1 LINLISSLVAPV
13 SGLLDKFIEDKD
25 QRALLAH
32 EIATLAE
39 KQAQE
44 QIVGQIKTNQIEA
57 AHQSMFVAG
66 WRPAVGW
73 VCALAMLLN
82 FILIPFINLGMEFAG
97 QDIRL
102 DLIEMDTMMPVLL
115 GMLGL
120 GGMRSYEKATKR
132 RPGEVIGKARRLRED

>member
-1 LINLISSLVAPV
+1 MLNLISSLAEPV
-13 SGLLDKFIEDKD
+13 TGLLGKFIEDKD

-82 FILIPFINLGMEFAG
+82 FILIPFINLGLEFG
-97 QDIRL
+97 GLELEI
-102 DLIEMDTMMPVLL
+102 DLIDMETMLPVLF

-120 GGMRSYEKATKR
+120 GGMRTYEKSRK
-132 RPGEVIGKARRLRED
+132 VARDK

>member
-1 LINLISSLVAPV
+1 MLNLISSLVAPV

-82 FILIPFINLGMEFAG
+82 FILIPFINLGLEFAG
-97 QDIRL
+97 LEPHL
-102 DLIEMDTMMPVLL
+102 DLIDMETMLPVLFS
-115 GMLGL
+115 MIGL
-120 GGMRSYEKATKR
+120 GGMRTAEKIK
-132 RPGEVIGKARRLRED
+132 GVQREK

>member
-1 LINLISSLVAPV
+1 MLNLISSLVAPV

-44 QIVGQIKTNQIEA
+44 KMIGQIKTNQIEA

-102 DLIEMDTMMPVLL
+102 DLIQMDTMMPVLL

-120 GGMRSYEKATKR
+120 GGMRSYEKAR
-132 RPGEVIGKARRLRED
+132 SVAREK

>member
-1 LINLISSLVAPV
+1 MLNLISSLVAPV

-32 EIATLAE
+32 EIATLAD
-39 KQAQE
+39 KQANE
-44 QIVGQIKTNQIEA
+44 QAVAQIELNKVEA
-57 AHQSMFVAG
+57 AHRSMFVAG

-97 QDIRL
+97 ADIRL

-120 GGMRSYEKATKR
+120 GGMRSYEKAR
-132 RPGEVIGKARRLRED
+132 SVAREK

>member
-1 LINLISSLVAPV
+1 MLNLISSLVAPV

-44 QIVGQIKTNQIEA
+44 QIVEQIKTNQIEA

-82 FILIPFINLGMEFAG
+82 FILIPFINLGLEFAG
-97 QDIRL
+97 LDLQL
-102 DLIEMDTMMPVLL
+102 DLIDMETMMPVLF

-120 GGMRSYEKATKR
+120 GGMRTAEKLK
-132 RPGEVIGKARRLRED
+132 GVQREK

>member
-1 LINLISSLVAPV
+1 MMLNLISSLVAPV

-44 QIVGQIKTNQIEA
+44 QIVEQIKTNQIEA

-97 QDIRL
+97 QEIRL

-120 GGMRSYEKATKR
+120 GGMRSYEKAR
-132 RPGEVIGKARRLRED
+132 NVAREK

>member
-1 LINLISSLVAPV
+1 MMLNLISSLVAPV

-32 EIATLAE
+32 EIATLAD
-39 KQAQE
+39 KQANE
-44 QIVGQIKTNQIEA
+44 QAVAQIELNKVEA

-102 DLIEMDTMMPVLL
+102 NLIEMDTMMPVLL

-120 GGMRSYEKATKR
+120 GGMRSYEKAR
-132 RPGEVIGKARRLRED
+132 NVAREK

>member
-1 LINLISSLVAPV
+1 MILQLAQSLIAPV
-13 SGLLDKFIEDKD
+13 TEILDKFIEDKD
-25 QRALLAH
+25 QKAALAH
-32 EIATLAE
+32 EIATIAD
-39 KQAQE
+39 KQANE
-44 QIVGQIKTNQIEA
+44 QAIAQIQLNSVEA
-57 AHQSMFVAG
+57 AHQSLFVAG

-97 QDIRL
+97 QDMRL

-120 GGMRSYEKATKR
+120 GGMRSYEKAR
-132 RPGEVIGKARRLRED
+132 NVAREK

>member
-1 LINLISSLVAPV
+1 MMLSLISSLVAPV

-44 QIVGQIKTNQIEA
+44 QITGQIKTNQIEA

-82 FILIPFINLGMEFAG
+82 FILIPFINLGMELAG
-97 QDIRL
+97 LDIRL

-120 GGMRSYEKATKR
+120 GGMRSYEKARK
-132 RPGEVIGKARRLRED
+132 VAREK

>member
-1 LINLISSLVAPV
+1 MILQLAQSLVAPV
-13 SGLLDKFIEDKD
+13 TGILDKFIEDKD
-25 QRALLAH
+25 QKAALAH
-32 EIATLAE
+32 EIATIAD
-39 KQAQE
+39 KQANE
-44 QIVGQIKTNQIEA
+44 QAIAQIQLNSVEA
-57 AHQSMFVAG
+57 AHQSLFVAG

-102 DLIEMDTMMPVLL
+102 NLIEMDTMMPVLL

-120 GGMRSYEKATKR
+120 GGMRSYEKAR
-132 RPGEVIGKARRLRED
+132 NVAREK

>member
-1 LINLISSLVAPV
+1 MMLNLISSLVAPV

-82 FILIPFINLGMEFAG
+82 FILIPFINLGLEFADLDL
-97 QDIRL
+97 QL
-102 DLIEMDTMMPVLL
+102 DLIDMETMMPVLF

-120 GGMRSYEKATKR
+120 GGMRTAEKLK
-132 RPGEVIGKARRLRED
+132 GVQREK

>member
-1 LINLISSLVAPV
+1 MILNLISSLVAPV

-25 QRALLAH
+25 QRAMLAH

-44 QIVGQIKTNQIEA
+44 QIVEQIKTNQIEA

-120 GGMRSYEKATKR
+120 GGMRSYEKAR
-132 RPGEVIGKARRLRED
+132 NVAREK

>member
-1 LINLISSLVAPV
+1 MLSLISSLVAPV

-44 QIVGQIKTNQIEA
+44 QITGQIKTNQIEA

-82 FILIPFINLGMEFAG
+82 FILIPFINLGMDLAG
-97 QDIRL
+97 LDVRL
-102 DLIEMDTMMPVLL
+102 DLIEMQTMMPVLL

-120 GGMRSYEKATKR
+120 GGMRSYEKAR
-132 RPGEVIGKARRLRED
+132 NVAREK